1 MKRIPLVNTK
11 QGSASVHRFSN
22 GNTLPLMQVPFGM
35 ISFCPQTD
43 EHLRWYYHPSHRSL
57 MGVRITHQP
66 SPWIGDHGAICI
78 MPQKTKPVLD
88 CEDRWSGYR
97 PEEAVLQ
104 PHYMKLRFLRSRC
117 DMELTPTMR
126 GAALRFA
133 FDEENDNYISFL
145 SVKDRSFFSFDADKN
160 ILSGW
165 TQQSCSGKPVNF
177 RQYFVVCFDENCIDK
192 NGTLISESEK
202 TSLCNAVD
210 GEDTAIHLKVN
221 GKTANAVLAISWI
234 GYDLATES
242 IKRELDGKTFEE
254 IKSAAEKL
262 WEDRLACIDIEAKD
276 EKQNRTFYSCMYR
289 AFLYPHRC
297 DEIAA
302 DGMTVHYC
310 PADASVREGIRYTDN
325 GFWDTFR
332 TCYPFYSLVCPD
344 EYAEMCRSFLRD
356 YDECG
361 WLPRWIAP
369 GEVGCMPSTL
379 VDAVL
384 ADACVKGIL
393 NQDEMRAC
401 MNAMRKHATTDAPE
415 SRYGRNGA
423 ESYCRLGYVP
433 YDEQKESVNLTL
445 DAAYG
450 DFCIAQIAALLGEKE
465 LEAEYRK
472 RALNYKN
479 IYDKETTFMRAK
491 HSDGTFRPDFNPF
504 KWGLDYTEGSAW
516 QSTFAV
522 QHDPEGFAE
531 LFGGTEGVLK
541 KLDELFGT
549 PPYYIDNAYGCE
561 IHEMTEMAAADF
573 GQCAIS
579 NQPSFHFPY
588 FFTLYGQPEKTAYWV
603 ERMCNDVFSYEDDGF
618 PGDEDNGS
626 MALWYVFSSLGL
638 YPFCPGKAEYVKTKQ
653 LVKSAKING
662 KDFDPEKFGTIIAHK
677 DVI

>member
-66 SPWIGDHGAICI
+66 SPWIGDHGTVCI
-78 MPQKTKPVLD
+78 MPQKSKPVLD

-126 GAALRFA
+126 GAAVRFA
-133 FDEENDNYISFL
+133 FDEEDNNFISFL
-145 SVKDRSFFSFDADKN
+145 SVKDRCFFSFDADKN

-177 RQYFVVCFDENCIDK
+177 RQYFVVRFDENCIDK
-192 NGTLISESEK
+192 NGTLISEGDK

-210 GEDTAIHLKVN
+210 GENTAIHLKIN
-221 GKTANAVLAISWI
+221 GKTASAVLAISWI
-234 GYDLATES
+234 GYDMAMES
-242 IKRELDGKTFEE
+242 IRRELDGKTFEE
-254 IKSAAEKL
+254 IKTDAENL
-262 WEDRLACIDIEAKD
+262 WEDRLACVEIEAKD

-297 DEIAA
+297 DEVNAE
-302 DGMTVHYC
+302 GKTVHYC

-393 NQDEMRAC
+393 NKNEMRAC
-401 MNAMRKHATTDAPE
+401 MNAMIKHATTDAPE

-423 ESYCRLGYVP
+423 ESYGRLGYVP

-450 DFCIAQIAALLGEKE
+450 DFCIAQIAELLGEKE
-465 LEAEYRK
+465 IEAAYRK

-491 HSDGTFRPDFNPF
+491 HTDGTFRPDFNPF

-522 QHDPEGFAE
+522 QHDPEGFAS

-541 KLDELFGT
+541 KLDELFST
-549 PPYYIDNAYGCE
+549 PPYYIDNAYNCE
-561 IHEMTEMAAADF
+561 IHEMTEMAAVDF

-603 ERMCNDVFSYEDDGF
+603 ERMCSEVFSYEDDGF

-626 MALWYVFSSLGL
+626 MALWYIFSSLGL

-653 LVKSAKING
+653 LVKSARING
-662 KDFDPEKFGTIIAHK
+662 KTFDPENFSTIIAHT
-677 DVI
+677 DII